1 MIVYIILAAFAGLF
15 AWAESGLCNKRDMRM
30 FYAVLLIFL
39 LVVGLRYWHGDYGTY
54 EMGYDADIDVGGDAG
69 YFWLQKVFHKMG
81 FSFQAFV
88 FLLTL
93 VSVIAFRQTFRL
105 GPWPLFGMVMIL

>member
-39 LVVGLRYWHGDYGTY
+39 LVVGFRYWQGDYATY
-54 EMGYDADIDVGGDAG
+54 EMCYCADIHVGGDAG
-69 YFWLQKVFHKMG
+69 
-81 FSFQAFV
+81 
-88 FLLTL
+88 
-93 VSVIAFRQTFRL
+93 
-105 GPWPLFGMVMIL
+105 